1 MSGEPPELPQLR
13 IWYYE
18 KNGQH
23 NGPVTQ
29 GRIAEL
35 AEIGEIEAET
45 LVWKEGLPDWVPAR
59 RLRFL
64 PFTPPGGST
73 SSGDDS
79 GMRLIAPVGVSG
91 WAIASGYLGL
101 VSVLILPAPF
111 AILTGVMAIRDI
123 RKNPKNHGMGRAIF
137 GIIMGALFSIPT
149 LILVVSLVF
158 ALVTGQPIR

>member
-1 MSGEPPELPQLR
+1 MSGESPELPQNR

-23 NGPVTQ
+23 NGPLT
-29 GRIAEL
+29 RERMAEL
-35 AEIGEIEAET
+35 AEIGEVDAET
-45 LVWKEGLPDWVPAR
+45 LVWKEGLPDWVPAS

-73 SSGDDS
+73 LSGDDA
-79 GMRLIAPVGVSG
+79 GMRLLAPVGVSG

-101 VSVLILPAPF
+101 ISVLILPAPF
-111 AILTGVMAIRDI
+111 AILTGVIAIRDI
-123 RKNPKNHGMGRAIF
+123 RRNPKNHGMARAVF
-137 GIIMGALFSIPT
+137 GIIMGALFSIPI

>member
-1 MSGEPPELPQLR
+1 
-13 IWYYE
+13 
-18 KNGQH
+18 
-23 NGPVTQ
+23 
-29 GRIAEL
+29 
-35 AEIGEIEAET
+35 
-45 LVWKEGLPDWVPAR
+45 
-59 RLRFL
+59 
-64 PFTPPGGST
+64 
-73 SSGDDS
+73 
-79 GMRLIAPVGVSG
+79 VGVSG

-137 GIIMGALFSIPT
+137 GISMGALFSIPI